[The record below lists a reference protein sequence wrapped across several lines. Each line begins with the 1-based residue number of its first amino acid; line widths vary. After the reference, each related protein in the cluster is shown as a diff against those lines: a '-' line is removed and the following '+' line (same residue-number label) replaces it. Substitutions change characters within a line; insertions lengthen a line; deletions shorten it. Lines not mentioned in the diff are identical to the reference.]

1 MLVFYL
7 SLIADEGEKILF
19 EDIYYSY
26 RKQMMTLALSILENN
41 EDAEDTVHDV
51 FVAVASK
58 HMTTLSNL
66 KNEQSRKN
74 YLLKAT
80 KNTALNMRRNRKQ
93 LISLDKDSILLHK
106 ESVLSD
112 ENFLDELCNKLTYEE
127 VLNAI
132 ENLDDK
138 YEDVLYMY
146 FALDLPVSEIAKT
159 LDRKLTTVKKQLER
173 GKAMLIESVK
183 YTEVY

>member
-1 MLVFYL
+1 
-7 SLIADEGEKILF
+7 
-19 EDIYYSY
+19 
-26 RKQMMTLALSILENN
+26 
-41 EDAEDTVHDV
+41 
-51 FVAVASK
+51 
-58 HMTTLSNL
+58 
-66 KNEQSRKN
+66 
-74 YLLKAT
+74 
-80 KNTALNMRRNRKQ
+80 MRRNRKQ

>member
-7 SLIADEGEKILF
+7 SLITDEGEKILF

-66 KNEQSRKN
+66 KMN
-74 YLLKAT
+74 KAE
-80 KNTALNMRRNRKQ
+80 K
-93 LISLDKDSILLHK
+93 
-106 ESVLSD
+106 LS
-112 ENFLDELCNKLTYEE
+112 
-127 VLNAI
+127 A
-132 ENLDDK
+132 
-138 YEDVLYMY
+138 
-146 FALDLPVSEIAKT
+146 
-159 LDRKLTTVKKQLER
+159 
-173 GKAMLIESVK
+173 
-183 YTEVY
+183 